1 MACWLNYTCI
11 TRRRDKFFLATEDG
25 EYSSA
30 GPLMLNVALV
40 KSGPPGPPL
49 VAKKKVALG
58 VHFWLPKV
66 APYQGHFWQPKV
78 DRPRGPVLVTKS
90 GPGRPVK
97 VVESGSRMTMHGVCQ
112 LGAGKNYHHCA
123 LTVMNL

>member
-49 VAKKKVALG
+49 VAKSGPGGPLLAAKSGSLIPKVALPG
-58 VHFWLPKV
+58 PLLAAKS
-66 APYQGHFWQPKV
+66 GL
-78 DRPRGPVLVTKS
+78 RGPVLVTSFSYQKWTWQTSKS
-90 GPGRPVK
+90 
-97 VVESGSRMTMHGVCQ
+97 C
-112 LGAGKNYHHCA
+112 
-123 LTVMNL
+123 

>member
-49 VAKKKVALG
+49 VAK
-58 VHFWLPKV
+58 
-66 APYQGHFWQPKV
+66 
-78 DRPRGPVLVTKS
+78 S
-90 GPGRPVK
+90 GPGGPLLAAK
-97 VVESGSRMTMHGVCQ
+97 SGSLPGPLLAAKSGSLPGPLLAAKSGST
-112 LGAGKNYHHCA
+112 
-123 LTVMNL
+123 